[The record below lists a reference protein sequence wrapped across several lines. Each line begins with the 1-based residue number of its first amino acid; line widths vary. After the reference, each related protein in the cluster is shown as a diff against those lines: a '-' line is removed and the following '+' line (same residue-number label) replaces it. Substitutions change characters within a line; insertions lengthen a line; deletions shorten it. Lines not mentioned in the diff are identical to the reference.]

1 MSIIILLL
9 TFFSVVFGN
18 QLEVSLRRQVYTE
31 TGHNKWDTIEKTTR
45 LNINETA
52 IVIVDMWD
60 KHWCT
65 PETERNKYLSVLV
78 NETITQARNIGIF
91 IIHAP
96 SECQDF
102 YAGTKARQYT
112 ENLPFAK
119 PPLDKFHSDNPL
131 PINDTDGGC
140 DDKNSHYAEVW
151 TRENPLIYIDQNK
164 DAILSDNLTESWNLF
179 HARKVEKYYIHGSC
193 RQYVCLAP
201 FFCYSTSM
209 EMGTPTTISKRYNR

>member
-1 MSIIILLL
+1 MSIILLFL
-9 TFFSVVFGN
+9 TLFSVVYGS
-18 QLEVSLRRQVYTE
+18 QLEVSLRHQVYTE
-31 TGHNKWDTIEKTTR
+31 TGHNKWNTIEKSTR

-78 NETITQARNIGIF
+78 NETITQARKSGIF

-96 SECQDF
+96 SDCQDF
-102 YAGTKARQYT
+102 YTGTKARKYT

-119 PPLDKFHSDNPL
+119 PPLDKHHDDYIL

-151 TRENPLIYIDQNK
+151 TRENPLIYIDQDT
-164 DAILSDNLTESWNLF
+164 DAILSDNLTES
-179 HARKVEKYYIHGSC
+179 
-193 RQYVCLAP
+193 
-201 FFCYSTSM
+201 
-209 EMGTPTTISKRYNR
+209 GTCFMPEN